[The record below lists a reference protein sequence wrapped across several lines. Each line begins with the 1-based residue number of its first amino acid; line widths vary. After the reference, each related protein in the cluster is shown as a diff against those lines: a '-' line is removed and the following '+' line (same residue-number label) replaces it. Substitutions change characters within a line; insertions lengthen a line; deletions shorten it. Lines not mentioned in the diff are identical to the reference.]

1 MRTRAGFSLIE
12 LITATIILA
21 VMAGIA
27 VPPMVRARDAIAV
40 RSARAE
46 LAAAVATARS
56 TAVLTGGASMIIDVP
71 NDVAWIDAPAFRGP
85 LRYDVGLRY
94 GVTLRSARD
103 APVTLRFDALG
114 IGRMTSST
122 VRIRRGTSE
131 VALVI
136 SAYGRVR
143 Q

>member
-1 MRTRAGFSLIE
+1 ML
-12 LITATIILA
+12 ILA
-21 VMAGIA
+21 VMAGVA

-46 LAAAVATARS
+46 LAAAVAAARS
-56 TAVLTGGASMIIDVP
+56 TAVLAGGATMIIDVP
-71 NDVAWIDAPAFRGP
+71 NDVAWIDAPTLRAP

-103 APVTLRFDALG
+103 VPVTLRFDALG

-122 VRIRRGTSE
+122 VRIQRGTSE
-131 VALVI
+131 AAVVI

-143 Q
+143 E

>member
-1 MRTRAGFSLIE
+1 MRMRHGFSLIE
-12 LITATIILA
+12 LVVALLILA

-27 VPPMVRARDAIAV
+27 VPPLARMRDAIAV

-46 LAAAVATARS
+46 LAAAVAVART
-56 TAVLTGGASMIIDVP
+56 TAVVAGGATLVMDVP
-71 NDVAWIDAPAFRGP
+71 GDAAWIQTPAVQTHA
-85 LRYDVGLRY
+85 RYDVGTRY
-94 GVTLRSARD
+94 GVTLHNVRD
-103 APVTLRFDALG
+103 VAVVLRFDALG

-131 VALVI
+131 VALVV
-136 SAYGRVR
+136 SSYGRVR